1 MKRFLCVLLVALAL
15 VGLMT
20 TVASAEEYATVVS
33 DNGYGVRMR
42 EGPGKV
48 YRVITK
54 YDVGTTVIVQ
64 QRGTEWSQIRVGET
78 VGWMMNEFLRF
89 GTTGTGTGTGGE
101 SGGVGTGTVVSDN
114 GLRVWLRT
122 TPNGKRIQLYRPGTA
137 VTILSYGG
145 EWHYIS
151 IGGVR
156 GYMMSRYIS
165 VTPAPA
171 PSSRMVEAVSVN
183 YPSPVVDDVLQASVT
198 PSDATVTYSWKVN
211 GVEQSNS
218 ATLRVLNDYI
228 GKPITLTVTGTGVY
242 YGSRQ
247 YTTDPVVSSRQ
258 VTEVSLNR
266 SQPFV
271 GDTLSAVLKP
281 SSATVSYSW
290 RVGGIEVS
298 TEATYTVQ
306 QSDIGKLIQLKVN
319 GIDSFSGVAIC
330 SASGEVR
337 SSTEVFSVDLSIKNR
352 PVMVGEVLSSVVTP
366 SSASVNCV
374 WMADGDVVATT
385 ASYKV
390 TANDLGKK
398 ISLRVEGIAPYT
410 GSATASAYG
419 LVQSANITA
428 AALSNYTLTAGN
440 GCSAVITPATAT
452 ATYEWIMVN
461 ATTGA
466 ESVFATGSYIT
477 VPPEAIGHRIKVRV
491 RGAGIYGV
499 STFNAESG
507 VDYIDSPL
515 SNPIVSNK
523 IVTAVALNNTS
534 PVVGETI
541 TVDLTPDA
549 LDPLRDS
556 GQISYIWTVGTSVHT
571 DTTGTYT
578 VLGTDVGKT
587 ISVKAITAYPNA
599 GEAISAATN
608 PVRANGTVA
617 GVSIINQR
625 TKANAAQTAPEVGDT
640 LVASVNPWTA
650 ASVSGWINYSWW
662 VDGAQVGNASTLAI
676 DPAWNGKQITLI
688 VDVAAGCPYY
698 NGSKQPTEY
707 PNRHSAV
714 TAKVVQYAAVN
725 ASIYITPPK
734 AGETPQASV
743 SGSGV
748 VNNQTVEVCNGSIT
762 WIDKST
768 GALAVMDS
776 KGHFKPQTTYIARLT
791 LNANHGLSWNN
802 AVVTVNGTAAKQL
815 SKAGNVF
822 DFEFTPTGELPIT
835 EFYISGVPRPVPG
848 GVPSV
853 GSYTTDQ
860 YTAEIDWTDC
870 LESGTF
876 KNASS
881 YTVHIKITPKDG
893 YTTNGIAAN
902 VFKVS
907 TADATTSTE
916 GVGGEITVTATFN
929 VDHTVT
935 VSAERT
941 TVNIDGVNVAVVQCF
956 ANVSNAIEQPKFTW
970 DVQYKQSDSTWI
982 NENGV
987 LNVGPDEIL
996 DKDIVVWATCTIGEG
1011 KEAKTYSG
1019 SLALHLVSG
1028 TQEDTSIKPVF
1039 NGTQPT
1045 SVLAGTT
1052 AQYSAYATNSVMG
1065 VKYAIEGYNS
1075 SETKI
1080 DENTGLLT
1088 VSPDE
1093 TAPSINVVVWPKQAP
1108 GERVKT
1114 NVQIIRL
1121 YTVIYMDGKDGTLFA
1136 DKVYRHLQKDT
1147 ATPKYNDANIPT
1159 AEGWEFVEWSPTWS
1173 NTVTGDVTYVAKW
1186 KEAILLDTLDL
1197 LPADTTFTVTYTD
1210 GVEDAV
1216 IFNDQA
1222 TSGLL
1227 AGDATPAMADP
1238 VREGY
1243 RFDGWEPAV
1252 SETVTADVTYTAKWT
1267 KLYTIVFLDGTE
1279 ENNVVLSQQVAEGEN
1294 TPLPANPTREG
1305 YDFDAWIDQN
1315 GNGWGDSASK
1325 PVTGDA
1331 TYTATWRAHDAVDGT
1346 ADTLENGENTGVR
1359 VVVTNGVD
1367 GGVIGES
1374 TSQTIMDA
1382 YAYVQSLAAPTHPSD
1397 PAMTFA
1403 GWSDFHYDDVNG
1415 VVTFEATWKPAE
1427 EEQPAEQPA
1436 DTTTEQSA
1444 DTTAEQPADTT
1455 TEQPADTTAEQPA
1468 DTTTE
1473 QPADTTTEQPAD
1485 TTTEQPADT
1494 TTEQPADTTTEQ
1506 PADTVDGQPAV
1517 PVDEQPDV
1525 PVLYTITYTD
1535 GQGGELS
1542 SYQLEEG
1549 SPMPGCAAPQR
1560 ELFVF
1565 TGWEPA
1571 VAETVTADVTYE
1583 ARWAD
1588 DWNANGIPDAEDAR
1602 YTVTYQ
1608 DGDTVLKQDTVLTG
1622 MNTPG
1627 CAAPEAEGMV
1637 FEGWS
1642 PAVAGTVTADAT
1654 YVAQWSEAE
1663 EETPEAQKS
1672 ESQSE
1677 EGTEAAVQGED
1688 GETIEE
1694 PDDETL
1700 EKEYEEL
1707 AQSSN
1712 IHISFEK
1719 GASRIGRGKSSTY
1732 AVKVSG
1738 VPEGVQ
1744 ASISW
1749 RLSGTDLTATSG
1761 KASGD
1766 GFRVSVGED
1775 ETAETLRVVVTVK
1788 VGDITIS
1795 RGKRVS
1801 IVEPTAQTEE
1811 EKEEAAKPAEKP
1823 ADETADDAD
1832 ASKEEASDASKE
1844 EAAQP
1849 ANPSEMTEEEMAQQA
1864 MEEGNFDPAASSF

>member
-137 VTILSYGG
+137 VTILSYGD

-477 VPPEAIGHRIKVRV
+477 VPETAIGHRIKVRV

-549 LDPLRDS
+549 LDPLRAS

-625 TKANAAQTAPEVGDT
+625 TNANAAQTAPAVRDK

-662 VDGAQVGNASTLAI
+662 VDGAQVGNASTLTI
-676 DPAWNGKQITLI
+676 DDPAWNGKQITLI
-688 VDVAAGCPYY
+688 ADVANTSSYY
-698 NGSKQPTEY
+698 NFSKQPTEY

-714 TAKVVQYAAVN
+714 TAPVVQYAAVN
-725 ASIYITPPK
+725 ASIYITAPK

-762 WIDKST
+762 WIDKAT

-802 AVVTVNGTAAKQL
+802 AVVTVNGAAAKQL

-822 DFEFTPTGELPIT
+822 DFEFAPTGELPIT

-860 YTAEIDWTDC
+860 YTATIDWSQC
-870 LESGTF
+870 LDANTGTF

-881 YTVHIKITPKDG
+881 YTVPITIKANTG
-893 YTTNGIAAN
+893 YTDNGIAAN

-907 TADATTSTE
+907 TADATTSTA
-916 GVGGEITVTATFN
+916 GAGAGITVTATFN
-929 VDHTVT
+929 VDHAVTVT
-935 VSAERT
+935 AERT

-956 ANVSNAIEQPKFTW
+956 ANVSNMVEQPAFKW
-970 DVQYKQSDSTWI
+970 SVQYKQSNSTWI
-982 NENGV
+982 HEDTGV
-987 LNVGPDEIL
+987 LNIGPDEIL
-996 DKDIVVWATCTIGEG
+996 DKDIVVWATCTVDG
-1011 KEAKTYSG
+1011 KAYQG

-1028 TQEDTSIKPVF
+1028 TQEDTSIKAVF
-1039 NGTQPT
+1039 NGGQPT
-1045 SVLAGTT
+1045 SVLAGTK
-1052 AQYSAYATNSVMG
+1052 AQYSAYATNSVIG
-1065 VKYAIEGYNS
+1065 VEWAIEGNNS
-1075 SETKI
+1075 ADTKI
-1080 DENTGLLT
+1080 EKINETTAQLT
-1088 VSPDE
+1088 VAADE

-1114 NVQIIRL
+1114 NVQIIRT
-1121 YTVIYMDGKDGTLFA
+1121 YTVTYTDGQGGTLFA
-1136 DKVYRHLQKDT
+1136 DVVYRNLQLDAT
-1147 ATPKYNDANIPT
+1147 TPKYNDANVPVV
-1159 AEGWEFVEWSPTWS
+1159 AGWEFAGWSPAYAEK
-1173 NTVTGDVTYVAKW
+1173 VTGNVTYVAQW
-1186 KEAILLDTLDL
+1186 KTSPITPSLLDL

-1252 SETVTADVTYTAKWT
+1252 TETVTADTTYTAKWT

-1427 EEQPAEQPA
+1427 EEQPA
-1436 DTTTEQSA
+1436 
-1444 DTTAEQPADTT
+1444 
-1455 TEQPADTTAEQPA
+1455 

-1485 TTTEQPADT
+1485 TTA
-1494 TTEQPADTTTEQ
+1494 EQ

-1571 VAETVTADVTYE
+1571 VAETVTADVTYA
-1583 ARWAD
+1583 ARWTEAWD
-1588 DWNANGIPDAEDAR
+1588 ANRIPDAEDAR

-1677 EGTEAAVQGED
+1677 EGTEAAVQGKD
-1688 GETIEE
+1688 GEKIEE

-1766 GFRVSVGED
+1766 GFRVSVGEG
-1775 ETAETLRVVVTVK
+1775 ETAESLRVVVTVK

-1801 IVEPTAQTEE
+1801 IVDPTAQTEE

-1823 ADETADDAD
+1823 TDETADDAD

>member
-477 VPPEAIGHRIKVRV
+477 VPETAIGHRIKVRV

-556 GQISYIWTVGTSVHT
+556 RQISYIWTVGTSVHT

-625 TKANAAQTAPEVGDT
+625 TNANAAQTAPEVGDK

-662 VDGAQVGNASTLAI
+662 VDGAQVDNASTLTI

-688 VDVAAGCPYY
+688 ADVANTSSYY
-698 NGSKQPTEY
+698 NFSKQPTEY

-714 TAKVVQYAAVN
+714 TAPVVQYAAVN
-725 ASIYITPPK
+725 ASIYITAPK

-762 WIDKST
+762 WIDKAT

-802 AVVTVNGTAAKQL
+802 AVVTVNGAAAKPL

-822 DFEFTPTGELPIT
+822 DFEFAPTGELPIT

-848 GVPSV
+848 GAPSV

-996 DKDIVVWATCTIGEG
+996 DKDIVVWATCTVDG
-1011 KEAKTYSG
+1011 KAYQG

-1028 TQEDTSIKPVF
+1028 TQEDTSIKAVF
-1039 NGTQPT
+1039 NGGQPT

-1052 AQYSAYATNSVMG
+1052 AQYRAYATNSVMG
-1065 VKYAIEGYNS
+1065 VRYAIEGYNS
-1075 SETKI
+1075 DKTTINE
-1080 DENTGLLT
+1080 DTGLLT
-1088 VSPDE
+1088 VAADE

-1114 NVQIIRL
+1114 NVQIIRT
-1121 YTVIYMDGKDGTLFA
+1121 YTVTYTDGQGGTLFA
-1136 DKVYRHLQKDT
+1136 DVVYRNLQLDAT
-1147 ATPKYNDANIPT
+1147 TPKYNDANVPVV
-1159 AEGWEFVEWSPTWS
+1159 AGWEFAGWSPAYAEK
-1173 NTVTGDVTYVAKW
+1173 VTGNVTYVAQW
-1186 KEAILLDTLDL
+1186 KTSPITPSLLDL

-1227 AGDATPAMADP
+1227 AGDATPAAP
-1238 VREGY
+1238 QPTREGY

-1252 SETVTADVTYTAKWT
+1252 SETVTADTTYTAKWT

-1331 TYTATWRAHDAVDGT
+1331 TYTATWRAHDAVDGA

-1397 PAMTFA
+1397 PAMIFA

-1427 EEQPAEQPA
+1427 EEQPA
-1436 DTTTEQSA
+1436 
-1444 DTTAEQPADTT
+1444 DTTA
-1455 TEQPADTTAEQPA
+1455 EQPADTTAEQPA
-1468 DTTTE
+1468 DTTAE
-1473 QPADTTTEQPAD
+1473 QPADTTAEQPAD
-1485 TTTEQPADT
+1485 TTAEQPADT
-1494 TTEQPADTTTEQ
+1494 TAEQ

-1642 PAVAGTVTADAT
+1642 PAVAGTVIADAT

-1738 VPEGVQ
+1738 VPDGVQ

-1775 ETAETLRVVVTVK
+1775 ETAGTLRVVVTVK